1 LYSIDV
7 ADYLHY
13 TPMHSESCYNG
24 GIPHVPQGQF
34 MHALMK
40 LARGIGHVGIG
51 TIDPPTLIPGHV
63 IIEVAYT
70 GICGTDLHIYY
81 DEFKTTPP
89 VVMGHE
95 IAGRIAHIA
104 DDVSGLTVGMRVTT
118 ETYYHT
124 CQICHYCR
132 NGRPNLCLQRKSI
145 GSAVNGG
152 FTKYVRV
159 PAHNIHRIPDSISDH
174 AAALTEPLACVINAI
189 DLSRIQAGDI
199 CVIAGPGA
207 IGMLT
212 LQVLKAHGA
221 YVVMLGTTVDAPRL
235 AIARTLGA
243 DQIIDVSVNDP
254 ATLVDDLTG
263 GLGADV
269 VLECAG
275 AGPAAQQILQLVKR
289 SGRYTQ
295 IGLFGKPIS
304 WDMDQVCYR
313 ELIVTGSNASVPH
326 AWDRALRLMELGLV
340 NTQSLISNIYSIH
353 EWQTAFEAFE
363 SKQGLKILLTPD

>member
-1 LYSIDV
+1 
-7 ADYLHY
+7 
-13 TPMHSESCYNG
+13 
-24 GIPHVPQGQF
+24 

-51 TIDPPTLIPGHV
+51 TIEPPSLLPGHV
-63 IIEVAYT
+63 IIEVAFA

-95 IAGRIAHIA
+95 ISGRIAHIA
-104 DDVSGLTVGMRVTT
+104 DDVNGLAVGQRVTT

-124 CQICHYCR
+124 CQICHHCR

-159 PAHNIHRIPDSISDH
+159 PVHNIHHIPDCISDQ

-221 YVVMLGTTVDAPRL
+221 YVIMLGTAVDTPRL
-235 AIARTLGA
+235 TMAHTLGA
-243 DQIIDVSVNDP
+243 DHVIDVSTHDP
-254 ATLVDDLTG
+254 VSMIDDLTHG
-263 GLGADV
+263 RGADV

-275 AGPAAQQILQLVKR
+275 AGPAAQQLLQLIKR
-289 SGRYTQ
+289 GGRYTQ
-295 IGLFGKPIS
+295 IGLFGQPIS

-326 AWDRALRLMELGLV
+326 AWDRALRLMEQGLV
-340 NTQSLISNIYSIH
+340 NTQALVSNVYSIH

>member
-1 LYSIDV
+1 
-7 ADYLHY
+7 
-13 TPMHSESCYNG
+13 
-24 GIPHVPQGQF
+24 

-40 LARGIGHVGIG
+40 LARGVGHVGIG
-51 TIDPPTLIPGHV
+51 TIEPPVLIPGHV

-70 GICGTDLHIYY
+70 GICGTDLHIYH

-95 IAGRIAHIA
+95 IAGRIAQIA
-104 DDVSGLTVGMRVTT
+104 DDVSGLSVGMRVTS

-124 CQICHYCR
+124 CNRCHHCR

-152 FTKYVRV
+152 FTKLVRV
-159 PAHNIHRIPDSISDH
+159 PAHNIHRIPDGISDQ

-189 DLSRIQAGDI
+189 DLSRIHAGDV

-221 YVVMLGTTVDAPRL
+221 YVMMLGTNVDAPRL
-235 AIARTLGA
+235 ALAHTLGA
-243 DQIIDVSVNDP
+243 DRVFDISTTDP
-254 ATLVDDLTG
+254 APHIEDVTDGV
-263 GLGADV
+263 GADV

-275 AGPAAQQILQLVKR
+275 AGPAAHQLLQLVR
-289 SGRYTQ
+289 RGGRYTQ
-295 IGLFGKPIS
+295 IGLFGKSIS

-313 ELIVTGSNASVPH
+313 ELIVTGSNASVPY
-326 AWDRALRLMELGLV
+326 AWERALRLMEHGLV
-340 NTQSLISNIYSIH
+340 NTHALISNIYSIH
-353 EWQTAFEAFE
+353 EWQSAFNAFEA
-363 SKQGLKILLTPD
+363 KQGLKILLTPE

>member
-1 LYSIDV
+1 
-7 ADYLHY
+7 
-13 TPMHSESCYNG
+13 
-24 GIPHVPQGQF
+24 

-40 LARGIGHVGIG
+40 LARGVGHVGIG
-51 TIDPPTLIPGHV
+51 IIEPPTLIPGHV
-63 IIEVAYT
+63 IIEVAYA

-95 IAGRIAHIA
+95 ISGRIAQIA
-104 DDVSGLTVGMRVTT
+104 DDVTGLSVGTRVTS

-124 CQICHYCR
+124 CQTCQHCR

-159 PAHNIHRIPDSISDH
+159 PAHNIHRIPDRISDQ

-221 YVVMLGTTVDAPRL
+221 YVVMLGTAVDAPRL

-243 DQIIDVSVNDP
+243 DQIIDVSAHEP
-254 ATLVDDLTG
+254 ATFIDDLTN

-275 AGPAAQQILQLVKR
+275 AGAAAQQLLQLVKR
-289 SGRYTQ
+289 GGRYTQ
-295 IGLFGKPIS
+295 IGLFGKAIS

-326 AWDRALRLMELGLV
+326 AWDRALRLMDQGLV
-340 NTQSLISNIYSIH
+340 NTQALISNVHSIH

-363 SKQGLKILLTPD
+363 GKQGLKILLTPD

>member
-1 LYSIDV
+1 
-7 ADYLHY
+7 
-13 TPMHSESCYNG
+13 M
-24 GIPHVPQGQF
+24 Q
-34 MHALMK
+34 ALMK
-40 LARGIGHVGIG
+40 LARGVGHVGIG
-51 TIDPPTLIPGHV
+51 TIEAPMIIPGHV
-63 IIEVAYT
+63 IIEVAYA
-70 GICGTDLHIYY
+70 GICGTDLHIYH

-95 IAGRIAHIA
+95 IAGRIAHVA
-104 DDVSGLTVGMRVTT
+104 DDVTGIAVGMRVTS

-124 CQICHYCR
+124 CKQCHHCR
-132 NGRPNLCLQRKSI
+132 NGRPNLCFQRKSI
-145 GSAVNGG
+145 GSAVHGG
-152 FTKYVRV
+152 FTKFVRV
-159 PAHNIHRIPDSISDH
+159 PAHNIHRIPDNISDQ

-221 YVVMLGTTVDAPRL
+221 YVVMLGTTVDTPRL
-235 AIARTLGA
+235 AIARSLGA
-243 DQIIDVSVNDP
+243 DDVLDVSTHDP
-254 ATLVDDLTG
+254 ATTIEEVTG
-263 GLGADV
+263 GMGADV

-275 AGPAAQQILQLVKR
+275 AGAAAQQLLQLAKR
-289 SGRYTQ
+289 GGRYTQ

-326 AWDRALRLMELGLV
+326 AWNRALRLMDQGLV
-340 NTQSLISNIYSIH
+340 NTEALISNVYSIH
-353 EWQTAFEAFE
+353 EWHTAFTEFEA
-363 SKQGLKILLTPD
+363 KQGLKILLTPE